1 MHRRFFLFTNILE
14 GKLKSFEYNEKKEK
28 KNILKKDDNDAQES
42 VW

>member
-14 GKLKSFEYNEKKEK
+14 GKLKSFEYNEKKK

-42 VW
+42 VC